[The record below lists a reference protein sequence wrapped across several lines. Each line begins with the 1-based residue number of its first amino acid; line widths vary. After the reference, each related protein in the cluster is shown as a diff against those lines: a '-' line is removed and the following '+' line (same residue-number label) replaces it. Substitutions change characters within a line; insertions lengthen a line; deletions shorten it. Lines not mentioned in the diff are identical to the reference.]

1 MDSRSL
7 WVRLKT
13 RRWVYSFSI
22 VTTLALGILIGTVV
36 SFGVKGKEGQ
46 KSSDATALSVPS
58 PRQLSNE
65 FSQIAKQLGP
75 SVVNINTESTI
86 RVRTGDAADRAR
98 TIRTMAAAAW

>member
-1 MDSRSL
+1 MDSQAI

-13 RRWVYSFSI
+13 HRWAYSFSI

-36 SFGVKGKEGQ
+36 SYGVKGKEGQ
-46 KSSDATALSVPS
+46 KSSDATPLSIPS
-58 PRQLSNE
+58 PKQLSNQ

-86 RVRTGDAADRAR
+86 KNPRRRRGGQSPDDQ
-98 TIRTMAAAAW
+98 

>member
-1 MDSRSL
+1 MVSQAI

-13 RRWVYSFSI
+13 HRWVYSFSI

-36 SFGVKGKEGQ
+36 SYGVKGKEGQ
-46 KSSDATALSVPS
+46 KPSSSDATPLSVPA
-58 PRQLSNE
+58 PQQLSNA

-86 RVRTGDAADRAR
+86 KTPHRRRGEQNPDDD
-98 TIRTMAAAAW
+98 